1 MTDIIV
7 NGSSQILPVQ
17 VVYGITVKHPFTLC
31 NIIITQFASMLKHT
45 VKNPTM
51 DRDITSSAEI
61 QCLRR
66 KYLGCVGR
74 DFIRLLLFFVI
85 RLALSFRLIIAFY
98 QFTCF
103 INVYFALN
111 VLASRSLQIIRSL
124 QPIHCLQP
132 DCCLPYTGFLLLAR
146 LALADV
152 FIEVYVALF

>member
-17 VVYGITVKHPFTLC
+17 IVYGITIKYPFTLR
-31 NIIITQFASMLKHT
+31 NIIVTQFASMLKHT

-66 KYLGCVGR
+66 KYLGDVGR
-74 DFIRLLLFFVI
+74 DFIRLLLLI
-85 RLALSFRLIIAFY
+85 IIGLTLSFRLIVASY

-103 INVYFALN
+103 INIYFTLN
-111 VLASRSLQIIRSL
+111 VLASSSLQIIPNRSL
-124 QPIHCLQP
+124 EKASCH
-132 DCCLPYTGFLLLAR
+132 FLMTAIR
-146 LALADV
+146 KTALYMLDS
-152 FIEVYVALF
+152 